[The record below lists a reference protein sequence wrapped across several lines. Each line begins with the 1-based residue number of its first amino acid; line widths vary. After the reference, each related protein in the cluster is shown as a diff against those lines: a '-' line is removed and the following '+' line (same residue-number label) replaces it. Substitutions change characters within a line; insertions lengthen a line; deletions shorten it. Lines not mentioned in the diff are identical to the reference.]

1 MGLKIKLIDYQK
13 FKNSILYYIHGNDP
27 VNKNGLH
34 FEMFMIRHRIIGGS
48 FDDIVNRRKNKKQIA
63 KQIISNVLCWIY
75 AIRMIVDLIIF
86 TKINDKTLI
95 NYLGY
100 FGNAFGHDKVSI
112 TVLSFVLLAM
122 ISSFHTIGKLN
133 YILKKYNLTIFFK
146 EFFLKDQI

>member
-1 MGLKIKLIDYQK
+1 
-13 FKNSILYYIHGNDP
+13 
-27 VNKNGLH
+27 
-34 FEMFMIRHRIIGGS
+34 
-48 FDDIVNRRKNKKQIA
+48 
-63 KQIISNVLCWIY
+63 
-75 AIRMIVDLIIF
+75 MIVDLIIF
-86 TKINDKTLI
+86 TKINDKTLM

-146 EFFLKDQI
+146 DFFLKDQI